1 MPNAFDPNDAKPDY
15 TTLAFPAPPPDRP
28 YIYVNMVMSTDGKVV
43 IEGTEQGLG
52 SPIDQRLMREL
63 RVSADIVLNGAA
75 TLRASGTSSRLGD
88 PELVAIRTAQGK
100 SEAPIAAVMSGT
112 ANLPLDAL
120 FFTGADFQAVVYV
133 GPEAP
138 QDRVDAI
145 RATGRDA
152 IQLPPEDSIAWML
165 RHMRTELGASYVL
178 LEGGP
183 TINGQLLDAG
193 FIDEYFLTLG
203 PRIVG
208 GDGTLTP
215 FHTNRPSARDA
226 VTQLSLISA
235 IPNPET
241 NELYLRYRVQH

>member
-1 MPNAFDPNDAKPDY
+1 VPDDAKPDY
-15 TTLAFPAPPPDRP
+15 TALDFPDPPADRP

-63 RVSADIVLNGAA
+63 RVSADVVLNGAS

-88 PELVAIRTAQGK
+88 PELVAIRTARGK
-100 SEAPIAAVMSGT
+100 SEAPIAAVMSRA

-120 FFTGADFQAVVYV
+120 FFTGTDFQAVVYV
-133 GPEAP
+133 GAEAP
-138 QDRVDAI
+138 QDRIDAI

-152 IQLPPEDSIAWML
+152 VQLPAKDPIPAML
-165 RHMRTELGASYVL
+165 RHMRTELDASYVL

-193 FIDEYFLTLG
+193 FVDEYFLTLG

-208 GDGTLTP
+208 GNGTLTP
-215 FHTNRPSARDA
+215 FRADRAPTRDA
-226 VTQLSLISA
+226 VTQLNLISTV
-235 IPNPET
+235 PNPATSEI
-241 NELYLRYRVQH
+241 YLRYRVQR

>member
-1 MPNAFDPNDAKPDY
+1 VPDDAKPDY
-15 TTLAFPAPPPDRP
+15 TTLAFPDPPPDRP
-28 YIYVNMVMSTDGKVV
+28 YVYVNMVMSTDGKVI

-52 SPIDQRLMREL
+52 SPIDQRLMHEL
-63 RVSADIVLNGAA
+63 RISADVVLNGAT

-88 PELVAIRTAQGK
+88 PELVAIRTARGK
-100 SEAPIAAVMSGT
+100 SEAPIAAVMSGS

-120 FFTGADFQAVVYV
+120 FFTGTDFQAVVYV
-133 GPEAP
+133 GTEAP
-138 QDRVDAI
+138 QDRIDAI

-152 IQLPPEDSIAWML
+152 IQLPAEDSIAWML

-193 FIDEYFLTLG
+193 FVDEYFLTLS

-208 GDGTLTP
+208 GNGTLTP
-215 FHTNRPSARDA
+215 FHTRHAPTRDA
-226 VTQLSLISA
+226 VTQLNLISA
-235 IPNPET
+235 IPNPAT
-241 NELYLRYRVQH
+241 NEIYLRYRIQH